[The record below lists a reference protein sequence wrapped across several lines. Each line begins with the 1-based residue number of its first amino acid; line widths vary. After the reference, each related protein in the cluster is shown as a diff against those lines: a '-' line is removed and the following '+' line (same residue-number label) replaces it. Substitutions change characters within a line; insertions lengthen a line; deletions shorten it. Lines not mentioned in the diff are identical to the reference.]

1 MDYHKKYL
9 KYKKKYL
16 NLKALNKLSAK
27 YDILNND
34 ATNPTI
40 FKRIEKKLE
49 NDLIY
54 NNDEKYFLK
63 KIINLIKEGKIKNIM

>member
-16 NLKALNKLSAK
+16 NLKALNNLSAK

-54 NNDEKYFLK
+54 NDDEKYF
-63 KIINLIKEGKIKNIM
+63 